1 MRDEFALHV
10 ISLFLEHLLF
20 FFDITK
26 IEFVLDDVPLNTP
39 VEFHLSFT
47 ETTKEFQYAK
57 TSDTEA
63 YCGGVIG
70 LL

>member
-1 MRDEFALHV
+1 MDDT
-10 ISLFLEHLLF
+10 I
-20 FFDITK
+20 FDITK

-39 VEFHLSFT
+39 IEFHLSFT